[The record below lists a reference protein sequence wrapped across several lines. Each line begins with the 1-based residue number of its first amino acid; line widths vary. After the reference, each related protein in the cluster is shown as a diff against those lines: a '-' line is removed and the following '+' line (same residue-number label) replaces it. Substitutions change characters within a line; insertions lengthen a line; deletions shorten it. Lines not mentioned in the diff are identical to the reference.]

1 MISLSPKMKRIE
13 KTPTHLHVPAN
24 PFPQGFLPALG
35 LTLILLN
42 IPLRAQS
49 QEQEALLGIYGDAD
63 TISIAAGVRQ
73 PIASAPAVATVI
85 TAETI
90 TAMGASDI
98 DEVLELVPGLHVSR
112 SHIGYNPIYIF
123 RGINS
128 RYNPQVLVLI
138 NGIPITNLHL
148 GDRGNSWGGMPV
160 EAIARIEIIR
170 GPGSA
175 LYGAD
180 AFAGVINIITK
191 TGRDMAQRKRVV
203 ASAGGNNTFNAA
215 YLGSWR
221 WADWDLGLVLEHHK
235 TDGDDAVIDSDTQSK
250 LDAVFGTA
258 ASHAP
263 GPVSLSRENTDIR
276 FDLQLEDRWHL
287 RAGYQGRR
295 DWGIGAGVAEA
306 LDPSGRYASDK
317 YNLDLS
323 WRRLLLQEKLLVE
336 TTLSYLDTSHE
347 VEENLIIYP
356 RGVDLGEGVYPEGF
370 IGNPEVFERHYRFGF
385 SAQLVDIERH
395 YLSLG
400 AGYYKGD
407 LRQVN
412 ESKNFG
418 IDPATGMNIMPGS
431 ALVDVTDTEYV
442 FLQEDVRE
450 NTFVYLQDIWRL
462 ANDWELTAGVRHD
475 RYSDFGTTT
484 NPRFALVWQTRYDLT
499 TKLLYGQAF
508 RAPSFAETRAI
519 NNPVVLGNLAL
530 KPESLRSYE
539 LAFDYRATQELN
551 LLLNIYHYL
560 WHDIIEFVG
569 DQNDNSN
576 TAQNLG
582 RQEGN
587 GFEFEINWRPKPSL
601 LASTNLTYVDIS
613 AAESSD
619 EGAMAPAFQLF
630 SKLQWQPSQTWL
642 TYISANYIGG
652 RGRATQDVRRD
663 TEDYVLVDLNFMY
676 SGAQYPWSIGL
687 KIGNVFDEDARE
699 PTWWTAP
706 EANIPNDL
714 PLAGRHFL
722 IKFGLDFE

>member
-1 MISLSPKMKRIE
+1 MVL
-13 KTPTHLHVPAN
+13 
-24 PFPQGFLPALG
+24 
-35 LTLILLN
+35 LIFILVN
-42 IPLRAQS
+42 IPLTAHT

-63 TISIAAGVRQ
+63 TVSIAAGVRQ
-73 PIASAPAVATVI
+73 PISSAPAVASVI

-90 TAMGASDI
+90 TAMGATDL
-98 DEVLELVPGLHVSR
+98 DEVLETVPGLHVSR

-138 NGIPITNLHL
+138 NGVPITNLHL

-191 TGRDMAQRKRVV
+191 TGRDMVPSNRIV
-203 ASAGGNNTFNAA
+203 AGAGEHGTFSAA
-215 YLGSWR
+215 YLKSWQLAR
-221 WADWDLGLVLEHHK
+221 WDIGLVVEHQQ
-235 TDGDDAVIDSDTQSK
+235 TDGHDAIIDSDAQTK
-250 LDAVFGTA
+250 LDA
-258 ASHAP
+258 ASDTSASYAP

-276 FDLQLEDRWHL
+276 FDMQLEDRWHL
-287 RAGYQGRR
+287 RVGYQGRR

-306 LDPSGRYASDK
+306 IDPSGRYASDK
-317 YNLDLS
+317 YNLDLT
-323 WRRLLLQEKLLVE
+323 WRRSFFKEKLLLE
-336 TTLSYLDTSHE
+336 TTGSYLDTSHE
-347 VEENLIIYP
+347 VEKNLIIYP
-356 RGVDLGEGVYPEGF
+356 PGVDLGQGVYPEGF
-370 IGNPEVFERHYRFGF
+370 IGNPEVFERHYRLGF

-395 YLSLG
+395 YMSLG

-407 LRQVN
+407 LHKVK

-418 IDPATGMNIMPGS
+418 INPDTGLGIIPGS
-431 ALVDVTDTEYV
+431 ALVDVSDTDYV
-442 FLQEDVRE
+442 FLREDYRE
-450 NTFVYLQDIWRL
+450 NSFVYLQDIWRL

-475 RYSDFGTTT
+475 HYSDFGGTT

-499 TKLLYGQAF
+499 TKILYGQAF

-519 NNPVVLGNLAL
+519 NNPVVLGNPGL

-539 LAFDYRATQELN
+539 LAFDYRATENLN

-569 DQNDNSN
+569 DPDQSSN

-587 GFEFEINWRPKPSL
+587 GFEFEINWRPRPNL
-601 LASTNLTYVDIS
+601 LASTNFSYVDIS

-619 EGAMAPAFQLF
+619 EGAMAPERQLF
-630 SKLQWQPSQTWL
+630 SKLQWQPSRSWL
-642 TYISANYIGG
+642 TYISATYVGG
-652 RGRATQDVRRD
+652 RGRSAQDQRGNTD
-663 TEDYVLVDLNFMY
+663 DYVLTDLNLMV
-676 SGAQYPWSIGL
+676 SGKQYPWSASFRIANL
-687 KIGNVFDEDARE
+687 LDSDARE
-699 PTWWTAP
+699 PTWWTQPA
-706 EANIPNDL
+706 ANIPNDL
-714 PLAGRHFL
+714 PLAGRHYF
-722 IKFGLDFE
+722 IKFSLAFE